1 MNAADIMTQP
11 VISVA
16 PEAAIAEAARL
27 MLHHRI
33 SGLPVIDASGAVVG
47 IVTEGDLLRRAELG
61 TQRSRP
67 HWIELLLGPGR
78 AASDYVNAHARKV
91 GEAMSETVVS
101 VTPQTDLPE
110 IVRLMEKRHVNRVP
124 VVDDGRLVGIV
135 SRANL
140 VRALVHSL
148 ADEAT
153 ASGKRIFS
161 DAEIRD
167 GILAIID
174 KEPWGPRFGVT
185 VTVENGVATLHG
197 TVTDERERTALRV
210 AAENVHGIKGVRDH
224 VVWVEPMTGVVIPAE
239 GSESTPGRHATE

>member
-1 MNAADIMTQP
+1 
-11 VISVA
+11 
-16 PEAAIAEAARL
+16 
-27 MLHHRI
+27 
-33 SGLPVIDASGAVVG
+33 
-47 IVTEGDLLRRAELG
+47 
-61 TQRSRP
+61 
-67 HWIELLLGPGR
+67 
-78 AASDYVNAHARKV
+78 
-91 GEAMSETVVS
+91 
-101 VTPQTDLPE
+101 
-110 IVRLMEKRHVNRVP
+110 MEKRHVKRVP

-174 KEPWGPRFGVT
+174 KEPWGPRFSVT

-197 TVTDERERTALRV
+197 SVTDERERTALRV
-210 AAENVHGIKGVRDH
+210 AAENVRGIKDVHDH

-239 GSESTPGRHATE
+239 GLESTPSGHATE